1 MGETSTIDNSG
12 EPEKEGSVM
21 TVPAPL
27 RIVALSVAACLLAGA
42 SGRTQA
48 QVTPGPAPA
57 GAAQA
62 FEVATIKLDKSTG
75 LPNWRLLPGGR
86 FVSTRVPLRNLIRL
100 AYGQDAI
107 VRPMEQILQAPGWI
121 DSDRFT
127 IDAKAASEF
136 VFDTPGV
143 SSQAFAMLRTLLE
156 EKFKLVARVEK
167 RELPVYHLTVLRKDG
182 ILGPDMK
189 PSSVDC
195 RAVEGAAPDPA
206 CQIRGGARAGIAVQ
220 GRPLGLL
227 VTFLNI
233 NQTAVDRLVVDR
245 TGLTGMYDMRLQFI
259 PPYQF
264 GPGGTRIPSP
274 DVDTGPTLETALREQ
289 LGLKL
294 EPVRAPTTVV
304 VIEHIER
311 LVEP

>member
-1 MGETSTIDNSG
+1 
-12 EPEKEGSVM
+12 M
-21 TVPAPL
+21 TAPVPFRL
-27 RIVALSVAACLLAGA
+27 LALSLIVFVLAGA
-42 SGRTQA
+42 PVRA
-48 QVTPGPAPA
+48 QVRDAPA
-57 GAAQA
+57 SAPEGAKPA

-75 LPNWRLLPGGR
+75 LGNWRLLPGGR

-100 AYGQDAI
+100 AYGQDTI
-107 VRPMEQILQAPGWI
+107 VRPMEQILHAPGWI
-121 DSDRFT
+121 DTERFT

-167 RELPVYHLTVLRKDG
+167 RDLPVYQLTVLRKDG
-182 ILGPDMK
+182 TLGPDMK

-195 RAVEGAAPDPA
+195 RAVEGVAPDPA
-206 CQIRGGARAGIAVQ
+206 CQIRGAARTGIAVQ

-227 VTFLNI
+227 LAFLNI

-245 TGLTGMYDMRLQFI
+245 TGLTGTYDMRLQFI

-264 GPGGTRIPSP
+264 GPGGTRVPSP

-294 EPVRAPTTVV
+294 EPVRAPTSVV
-304 VIEHIER
+304 VVERIER
-311 LVEP
+311 LAEP